1 MLKEVKKLT
10 KKKQNRA
17 LIVICIV
24 LTIVIIGIAIFF
36 AYIRNLN
43 KQIDFSLIR
52 KGVTSITKIFYFDFS
67 DRKNRVGEAKELE
80 SEQIYS
86 HKSEW
91 VSFYDLPQHLIDAFV
106 SVEDKRF
113 YEHNGVDWL
122 RTGKAVLNYIFNF
135 NSKSFGGSTI
145 TQQLIKNLTGENQ
158 ISPKRKIEEV
168 FRAIDLENR
177 LGKNEILEL
186 YLNVVY
192 LSQNC
197 YGVGSAAKLY
207 FEKDVEDLSLLEC
220 ASLSAIVQNPSKY
233 DPYKHPENNLNRAH
247 LVLSLMLEQGKITDE
262 EYKNSLNE
270 DLDVSEEIANDSNKR
285 IYSWYTEKLIDDV
298 SRDLS
303 TEYQITKKEARDLIF
318 KGGLNI
324 YSLIDPEIQAKAEDV
339 FEKYM
344 IYISHMNGK
353 YPQSACVVIDPKTS
367 DVLAIIGGTG
377 KKEANLVFNR
387 ATDAKRPPGSVLKP
401 LSVYGP
407 LINENIATYSTV
419 YDDTPILLSDGSYW
433 PKNSPNKYRG
443 LVPLY
448 YALEHS
454 INTVAVKGVHDLSL
468 NKSMLYLDKFGIN
481 YDKSLDYNDS
491 SLALGQLTNGES
503 LLNLTNAYSS
513 FINDGFLSSP
523 KTYLYVTDNLGNVIL
538 ENNDYG
544 ARVILSDSAKIM
556 TKMMENVTI
565 NGTAKGMDVL
575 DKTSVAGKT
584 GTSSNNEDKWFI
596 GYTNDYVC
604 GIWTGF
610 DTPAPMYYSQNP
622 SVKLFDALLTK
633 IYANSSSKQTFN
645 YNNLVERDF
654 CFDSGMLPCESCNFD
669 LRGNRIV
676 KGYYRKGTEPGS
688 KCHLHKKVIIDSETG
703 KISNKILPFW
713 RKKTIALLDY
723 SRSLLPYAIS
733 DQDYLISN
741 RKNDE

>member
-10 KKKQNRA
+10 KKRQNRV

-24 LTIVIIGIAIFF
+24 LTLIIIGIAIFF
-36 AYIRNLN
+36 GYIKKLN

-52 KGVTSITKIFYFDFS
+52 RGVTSITKIFYFDFS
-67 DRKNRVGEAKELE
+67 DRKNRVGEAIELE

-91 VSFYDLPQHLIDAFV
+91 TSFYDYPQNLIDAFI

-122 RTGKAVLNYIFNF
+122 RTGKAILNYIFNF
-135 NSKSFGGSTI
+135 NDRSFGGSTI

-168 FRAIDLENR
+168 FRAIDLENK

-192 LSQNC
+192 LSENC
-197 YGVGSAAKLY
+197 YGVGSASKLY
-207 FEKDVEDLSLLEC
+207 FDKNVEDLTLLEC

-233 DPYKHPENNLNRAH
+233 DPYKHPENNIKRAH
-247 LVLSLMLEQGKITDE
+247 LVLSLMLEQGKITEE
-262 EYKNSLNE
+262 EYQNAKADDLIINEQIVNST
-270 DLDVSEEIANDSNKR
+270 NKR
-285 IYSWYTEKLIDDV
+285 VFSWYTEKLIDDV

-303 TEYQITKKEARDLIF
+303 CEYKITEVEARDLIL
-318 KGGLNI
+318 KGGFNI
-324 YSLIDPEIQAKAEDV
+324 YSLIDPEIQAKAESV
-339 FEKYM
+339 FEKNI
-344 IYISHMNGK
+344 IYTMPINGK
-353 YPQSACVVIDPKTS
+353 YPESACVVIDPKTS
-367 DVLAIIGGTG
+367 DVLAIVGGTG
-377 KKEANLVFNR
+377 KKDANLVFNR

-401 LSVYGP
+401 LSVYCP
-407 LINENIATYSTV
+407 LINENLATYSTV
-419 YDDTPILLSDGSYW
+419 YDDTPLLLSEGKYW
-433 PKNSPNKYRG
+433 PKNSPDIYRG

-454 INTVAVKGVHDLSL
+454 INTVAVKGLHNLSL
-468 NKSMLYLDKFGIN
+468 NKSMAYLDKFMIN
-481 YDKSLDYNDS
+481 YDKSLDNNDS

-503 LLNLTNAYSS
+503 LFSLTNAYSA
-513 FINDGFLSSP
+513 FINDGFLSNP
-523 KTYLYVTDNLGNVIL
+523 KTYLYVTDNFGNIIL

-544 ARVILSDSAKIM
+544 SRVISSDTAKIM
-556 TKMMENVTI
+556 TKMMENVTT
-565 NGTAKGMDVL
+565 NGTAKGMEVL
-575 DKTSVAGKT
+575 NKVSVAGKT

-604 GIWTGF
+604 GVWTGY
-610 DTPAPMYYSQNP
+610 DTPTPMYYSQNP
-622 SVKLFDALLTK
+622 SVKLFDALFTK
-633 IYANSSSKQTFN
+633 IYEKTSINPSFN
-645 YNNLVERDF
+645 YDNLIESEF
-654 CFDSGMLPCESCNFD
+654 CFDSGKLPCENCNLD

-676 KGYYRKGTEPGS
+676 KGYYKIGTEPNGT
-688 KCHLHKKVIIDSETG
+688 CNLHKKTVIDSETG
-703 KISNKILPFW
+703 KISDKFLPFW
-713 RKKTIALLDY
+713 RKKIVALLDY
-723 SRSLLPYAIS
+723 SRNPLPYAIL
-733 DQDYLISN
+733 DRDYLINS